1 MFRTHRRAFL
11 DQMHDGDIAIFPGAS
26 FATRNHD
33 VEYPFRQ
40 QADYWYLSGHAEADG
55 VILLCKGIDGFEE
68 DGLFVLP
75 KDPTKETWTGVRL
88 GPDGAKSELSFSAAW
103 DLPELEKVLS
113 EALKKAQRVW
123 YRLGEHEKI
132 DSFLLKQLTAMRM
145 KTRLG
150 IHPPTAVM
158 EPTHVLHEMRLH
170 KSAEEMAPMRKAA
183 ALSCEAHTMAMAQ
196 VAPGIG
202 EWEIQA
208 LCDYTFRRGGGSGW
222 SYPAIVAGGSNACI
236 LHYNTNHQKLKDG
249 DLVLLDAGAEF
260 ECYAGDITRT
270 FPVNGK
276 FSDAQRQV
284 YEVVLSAQLAAIDA
298 CKPGTAFGDIHMA
311 AVKKLSEG
319 LIDLGVLSETV
330 DEVIEKE
337 LYKPWYMHQTSHW
350 IGLDVHDAGRYR
362 DGENFRPLA
371 AGMVLTVEP
380 ALYFTDDDERVPAAL
395 RGIGIRIE
403 DDILITAGGNENLTV
418 AAPKTVAEVEA
429 ACAATRVQP
438 ATLDSEVLSK

>member
-1 MFRTHRRAFL
+1 
-11 DQMHDGDIAIFPGAS
+11 MHDGDIAIFPGAS

-183 ALSCEAHTMAMAQ
+183 VSNISLSSL
-196 VAPGIG
+196 P
-202 EWEIQA
+202 
-208 LCDYTFRRGGGSGW
+208 S
-222 SYPAIVAGGSNACI
+222 
-236 LHYNTNHQKLKDG
+236 
-249 DLVLLDAGAEF
+249 
-260 ECYAGDITRT
+260 
-270 FPVNGK
+270 
-276 FSDAQRQV
+276 
-284 YEVVLSAQLAAIDA
+284 
-298 CKPGTAFGDIHMA
+298 
-311 AVKKLSEG
+311 
-319 LIDLGVLSETV
+319 
-330 DEVIEKE
+330 
-337 LYKPWYMHQTSHW
+337 KPW
-350 IGLDVHDAGRYR
+350 
-362 DGENFRPLA
+362 A
-371 AGMVLTVEP
+371 ASQNLQV
-380 ALYFTDDDERVPAAL
+380 
-395 RGIGIRIE
+395 
-403 DDILITAGGNENLTV
+403 GGN
-418 AAPKTVAEVEA
+418 
-429 ACAATRVQP
+429 
-438 ATLDSEVLSK
+438 